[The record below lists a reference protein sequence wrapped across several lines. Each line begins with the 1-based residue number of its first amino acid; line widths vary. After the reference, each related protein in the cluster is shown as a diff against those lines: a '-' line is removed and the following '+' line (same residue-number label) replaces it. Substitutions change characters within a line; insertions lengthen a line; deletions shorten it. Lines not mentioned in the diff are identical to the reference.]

1 MTMRTVE
8 LDIRR
13 IHTVRALH
21 IYLRYMLRLAPH
33 YGGNLDALHD
43 LLCEESEPTR
53 IVLRAEGALSAEM
66 AAYLP
71 RLRRV
76 LEDAA
81 QENGKLRLE
90 II

>member
-1 MTMRTVE
+1 MRTIE
-8 LDIRR
+8 LDIRN

-21 IYLRYMLRLAPH
+21 IYLRYMLRLAPC

-43 LLCEESEPTR
+43 LLCQESEPTR
-53 IVLRAEGALSAEM
+53 IVLRADGKLSAEM

-81 QENGKLRLE
+81 RENGRLHLE
-90 II
+90 GC